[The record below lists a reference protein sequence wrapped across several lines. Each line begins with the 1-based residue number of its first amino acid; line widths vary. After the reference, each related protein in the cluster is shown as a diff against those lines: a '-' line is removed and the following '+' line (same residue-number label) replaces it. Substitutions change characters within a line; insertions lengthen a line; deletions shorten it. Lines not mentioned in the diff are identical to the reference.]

1 MKFRN
6 DSPIYIQIEEYVR
19 ENILKGKWRQ
29 EDRVPSIRDLAVEM
43 EVNPNTVM
51 RAYSD
56 LQDHDIIYNKR
67 GIGYFIEMDAKKR
80 VLEKEKEKF
89 LEKQLTRLFAKMN
102 LLNIN
107 FKDLKEHYREYELKG
122 DNNETIK

>member
-89 LEKQLTRLFAKMN
+89 LEKQLPRLFAKMN

-107 FKDLKEHYREYELKG
+107 FLVLGVAKVEYQ
-122 DNNETIK
+122 